1 MQDAI
6 ESKIMH
12 KELLQKKQKL
22 DDNHLKFRVDS
33 QPMNSARAC
42 RIRLNRQMANEKLDG
57 TSISKRVDLSLKQSA
72 GKIAFKN
79 YAIDA
84 LYDPAGDPE

>member
-12 KELLQKKQKL
+12 KELLQRNHKKDVAENK
-22 DDNHLKFRVDS
+22 HRVDS

-42 RIRLNRQMANEKLDG
+42 RIRLNRKMANEKLEG
-57 TSISKRVDLSLKQSA
+57 VSIGRRVELTLK
-72 GKIAFKN
+72 
-79 YAIDA
+79 
-84 LYDPAGDPE
+84 